1 MRVLR
6 RGRKSTD
13 RRCGKVIEAQAPLG
27 QISPSEAAW
36 VPRGQT
42 ARRLNDHLA
51 ASDKGTTMFGVE
63 SSTPSYQRRQNGGR
77 CRQGPA
83 ALPCGPPADKN
94 CGRESCPCA
103 GISAPH
109 HRCVGDG

>member
-13 RRCGKVIEAQAPLG
+13 RHCGKVIEAQPPLG

-63 SSTPSYQRRQNGGR
+63 SSTLSYQRRQNGGR
-77 CRQGPA
+77 D
-83 ALPCGPPADKN
+83 ADKVPLH
-94 CGRESCPCA
+94 CRADHLP
-103 GISAPH
+103 
-109 HRCVGDG
+109 RL